1 MKKILLYTFIAA
13 ASTLTTSCND
23 YWIVNLSLPSALMFI
38 FILKQTWLLTL
49 LNFTMTVKTKI
60 MENMAIFS
68 HPMVLLLI
76 I

>member
-23 YWIVNLSLPSALMFI
+23 YLDCEPITSVSTNVYLYSETDLAAYAAKFYNDSE
-38 FILKQTWLLTL
+38 
-49 LNFTMTVKTKI
+49 NEI